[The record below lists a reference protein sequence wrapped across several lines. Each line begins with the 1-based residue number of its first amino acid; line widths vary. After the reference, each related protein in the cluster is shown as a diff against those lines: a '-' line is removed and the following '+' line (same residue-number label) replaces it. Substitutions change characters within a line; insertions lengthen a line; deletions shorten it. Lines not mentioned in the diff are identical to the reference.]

1 MKKHETTATYSQH
14 NLLFTRSGAAAHSPG
29 SLTTGAYVNARRV
42 LAKFTKLA
50 LAASGL
56 LLTVTAPTLQAQT
69 IGVSIPAATHGWAG
83 GLNFHAEQTK
93 ERLEATNPGLKVV
106 LVTANSASEQANDL
120 EDLVAI
126 HQMDALVILPFE
138 SAPLTGP
145 VRNAKRRG
153 VFVTVVDRGLSEPGI
168 HDVYVAGNNAEMGR
182 VSGDYIKERLNG
194 GGKIVVLRGMPTV
207 IDEQRFNGF
216 MSALEG
222 SDVEV
227 LDDQYANW
235 NRDDGFTVM
244 QDFLSRFSKIDAV
257 WAQDDDIAI
266 GVIQAIRQ
274 ARRQDELFVVG
285 GGGMKDIVKRVMD
298 GDELTPV
305 DVLYP
310 PSMIST
316 AMELTALKLISNTPI
331 EGEYIL
337 GSPLITQDNA
347 EDYYF
352 PNSPF

>member
-1 MKKHETTATYSQH
+1 MGNAMLANVKRLIQAGTLLAT
-14 NLLFTRSGAAAHSPG
+14 FTI
-29 SLTTGAYVNARRV
+29 
-42 LAKFTKLA
+42 A
-50 LAASGL
+50 LSA
-56 LLTVTAPTLQAQT
+56 QAQT

-93 ERLEATNPGLKVV
+93 ARLEQAYPDLKVV
-106 LVTANSASEQANDL
+106 LVTAGSASEQANDL

-126 HQMDALVILPFE
+126 HRIDALVILPFE

-168 HDVYVAGNNAEMGR
+168 QDVYVAGNNAEMGR
-182 VSGDYIKERLNG
+182 VSAEYISERLDG
-194 GGKIVVLRGMPTV
+194 EGKIVVLRGMPTV
-207 IDEQRFNGF
+207 IDEQRFDGF
-216 MSALEG
+216 MSAIEG

-244 QDFLSRFSKIDAV
+244 QDFLSRFPKIDAV

-266 GVIQAIRQ
+266 GVIQAVRQ
-274 ARRQDELFVVG
+274 ARRQDELFIVG

-298 GDELTPV
+298 GNELTPV

-316 AMELTALKLISNTPI
+316 AMELTALKFVSGSPI

-352 PNSPF
+352 PDSPF